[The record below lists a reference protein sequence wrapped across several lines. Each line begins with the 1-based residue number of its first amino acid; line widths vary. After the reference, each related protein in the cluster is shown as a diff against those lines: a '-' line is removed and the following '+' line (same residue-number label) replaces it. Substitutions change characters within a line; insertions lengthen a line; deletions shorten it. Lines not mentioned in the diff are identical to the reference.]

1 LPSDDVPDWINQIEF
16 SNRATTDAGSA
27 TADVDIPDRKFKMTM
42 SFRSNTDKSLPAS
55 HTARVIF
62 TLPSDFDNGGIAEMP
77 GILMK
82 SDEQSHAT
90 ALAGLAVKVRE
101 GFFLVGLSNVDADR
115 QHNIQLLNERS
126 WFPTPD
132 RLTGR
137 HRNKFGARFAF
148 EDANCR
154 GLHLALRPDEKRQL
168 ARTLVRERFFLAD
181 QHPVAVAADFER
193 TCLVRS

>member
-1 LPSDDVPDWINQIEF
+1 MQRAVLYDEDPSNPEGNQF
-16 SNRATTDAGSA
+16 AGSVTWNIEKVTTA
-27 TADVDIPDRKFKMTM
+27 GQQPEIAVRADVDIPDRKFKMTM

-126 WFPTPD
+126 WFDIPIVYK
-132 RLTGR
+132 
-137 HRNKFGARFAF
+137 NKRRAI
-148 EDANCR
+148 
-154 GLHLALRPDEKRQL
+154 LALEKGQSGEAVFTQAL
-168 ARTLVRERFFLAD
+168 AAWQSSATA
-181 QHPVAVAADFER
+181 PIPNSGPSNGAAPK
-193 TCLVRS
+193 